1 MEEATPIARCAG
13 SDITILSISHFVGAD
28 NQSDCIKTGQNCK
41 QREKLYR
48 ESFLAARAMQRSEVR
63 DLFPVGTLAKM
74 ETERDRRLV
83 SNRFWALRPF
93 RIDRVAAQGNEMG
106 RGLA

>member
-28 NQSDCIKTGQNCK
+28 NQSDCIKIGQNCK

-48 ESFLAARAMQRSEVR
+48 ESVLAAGAMQRSEGR
-63 DLFPVGTLAKM
+63 DLFPVGSVAKV
-74 ETERDRRLV
+74 ESEGDRRLV
-83 SNRFWALRPF
+83 VSRFWAVQA
-93 RIDRVAAQGNEMG
+93 VAIVVTTA
-106 RGLA
+106 R

>member
-1 MEEATPIARCAG
+1 
-13 SDITILSISHFVGAD
+13 
-28 NQSDCIKTGQNCK
+28 
-41 QREKLYR
+41 
-48 ESFLAARAMQRSEVR
+48 MQRSEVR